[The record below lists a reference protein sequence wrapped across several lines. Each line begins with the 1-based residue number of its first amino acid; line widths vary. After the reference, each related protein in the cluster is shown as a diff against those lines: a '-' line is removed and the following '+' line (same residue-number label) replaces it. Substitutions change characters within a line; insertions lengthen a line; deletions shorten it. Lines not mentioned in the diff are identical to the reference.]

1 MSDLRDYDKVVTGDC
16 GRMTLLQQAQSGY
29 TSMGEFESAFY
40 GLYESPEMQRK
51 FGVEELAFMKSK
63 PSSVL
68 NHMMTDHRVSEGA
81 VNFGNGI
88 NPDIEEGVF
97 VRNRPIFSK
106 DSGEFN
112 MPSIDSTDPKDEEML
127 KLKAGMNRMETTQ
140 RLLVEQQNREMAL
153 READKINAE
162 DLKRWA
168 DRTMDK
174 AGMKGRGLSKDTLRR
189 SGYDKTSTE
198 IKQMPGAESREYII
212 DRFFGNDPQA
222 LLNWVESTR
231 ESQGDRI
238 LPSPRKDLMEAF
250 AEVEEEPALVP
261 QPPTEPR
268 GAEPESPRA
277 AGMSPFDPMGAS
289 GSA

>member
-1 MSDLRDYDKVVTGDC
+1 MSDGYSLRECDYVKEHC
-16 GRMTLLQQAQSGY
+16 GRFSLLKQAQSGY

-68 NHMMTDHRVSEGA
+68 NHIMIDNRVSEGS

-97 VRNRPIFSK
+97 VRNRPIFNK
-106 DSGEFN
+106 EGDFD
-112 MPSIDSTDPKDEEML
+112 MPSIDSTDAQDEEML
-127 KLKAGMNRMETTQ
+127 RLKAGMNRMETTQ

-174 AGMKGRGLSKDTLRR
+174 AGMKGRGLTKDALRR

-231 ESQGDRI
+231 ESMGERI

-250 AEVEEEPALVP
+250 AEVEPEPQADPADDDEEEEVAV
-261 QPPTEPR
+261 
-268 GAEPESPRA
+268 
-277 AGMSPFDPMGAS
+277 AG
-289 GSA
+289 GSMA

>member
-1 MSDLRDYDKVVTGDC
+1 MSDGYSLRECDEYVKEHC
-16 GRMTLLQQAQSGY
+16 GRFSLLKQAQSGY

-68 NHMMTDHRVSEGA
+68 NHIMIDNRVSEGS

-97 VRNRPIFSK
+97 VRNRPIFNK
-106 DSGEFN
+106 EGDFD
-112 MPSIDSTDPKDEEML
+112 MPSIDSTDAQDEEML
-127 KLKAGMNRMETTQ
+127 RLKAGMNRMETTQ

-174 AGMKGRGLSKDTLRR
+174 AGMKGRGLTKEALRR

-231 ESQGDRI
+231 ESMGERI

-250 AEVEEEPALVP
+250 AEVQPEPQADPADDDEEEEVAV
-261 QPPTEPR
+261 
-268 GAEPESPRA
+268 
-277 AGMSPFDPMGAS
+277 AG
-289 GSA
+289 GSMA

>member
-1 MSDLRDYDKVVTGDC
+1 MSDGYSLRECDEYVKEHC
-16 GRMTLLQQAQSGY
+16 GRFSLLKQAQSGY

-68 NHMMTDHRVSEGA
+68 NHIMIDNRVSEGS

-97 VRNRPIFSK
+97 VRNRPIFNK
-106 DSGEFN
+106 EGDFD
-112 MPSIDSTDPKDEEML
+112 MPSIDSTDAQDEEML
-127 KLKAGMNRMETTQ
+127 RLKAGMNRMETTQ

-174 AGMKGRGLSKDTLRR
+174 AGMKGRGLTKDALRR

-250 AEVEEEPALVP
+250 AEVQPEPQADPADDDEEEEVAV
-261 QPPTEPR
+261 
-268 GAEPESPRA
+268 
-277 AGMSPFDPMGAS
+277 AG
-289 GSA
+289 GSMA

>member
-1 MSDLRDYDKVVTGDC
+1 MSDGYSLRECDEYVKEHC
-16 GRMTLLQQAQSGY
+16 GRFSLLKQAQSGY

-68 NHMMTDHRVSEGA
+68 NHIMIDNRVSEGS

-97 VRNRPIFSK
+97 VRNRPIFNK
-106 DSGEFN
+106 EGDFD
-112 MPSIDSTDPKDEEML
+112 MPSIDSTDAQDEEML
-127 KLKAGMNRMETTQ
+127 RLKAGMNRMETTQ

-174 AGMKGRGLSKDTLRR
+174 AGMKGRGLTKDALRR

-231 ESQGDRI
+231 ESMGERI

-250 AEVEEEPALVP
+250 AEVEPEPQADPADDDEEEEVAV
-261 QPPTEPR
+261 
-268 GAEPESPRA
+268 
-277 AGMSPFDPMGAS
+277 AG
-289 GSA
+289 GSMA

>member
-1 MSDLRDYDKVVTGDC
+1 MSDGYSLRECDEYVKEHC
-16 GRMTLLQQAQSGY
+16 GRFSLLKQAQSGY

-68 NHMMTDHRVSEGA
+68 NHIMIDNRVSEGS

-97 VRNRPIFSK
+97 VRNRPIFNK
-106 DSGEFN
+106 EGDFD
-112 MPSIDSTDPKDEEML
+112 MPSIDSTDAQDEEML
-127 KLKAGMNRMETTQ
+127 RLKAGMNRMETTQ

-174 AGMKGRGLSKDTLRR
+174 AGMKGRGLTKDALRR

-250 AEVEEEPALVP
+250 AEVQPQAAAAPAGDDDDEEEEVAV
-261 QPPTEPR
+261 
-268 GAEPESPRA
+268 
-277 AGMSPFDPMGAS
+277 AG
-289 GSA
+289 GSMAMA

>member
-1 MSDLRDYDKVVTGDC
+1 MSDGYSLRECDEYVKEHC
-16 GRMTLLQQAQSGY
+16 GRFSLLKQAQSGY

-68 NHMMTDHRVSEGA
+68 NHIMIDNRVSEGS

-97 VRNRPIFSK
+97 VRNRPIFNK
-106 DSGEFN
+106 EGDFD
-112 MPSIDSTDPKDEEML
+112 MPSIDSTDAQDEEML
-127 KLKAGMNRMETTQ
+127 RLKAGMNRMETTQ

-174 AGMKGRGLSKDTLRR
+174 AGMKGRGLTKDALRR

-231 ESQGDRI
+231 ESMGERI

-250 AEVEEEPALVP
+250 AEVQPEPQADPADDDEEEEVAV
-261 QPPTEPR
+261 
-268 GAEPESPRA
+268 
-277 AGMSPFDPMGAS
+277 AG
-289 GSA
+289 GSMA

>member
-1 MSDLRDYDKVVTGDC
+1 MSDGYSLRECDEYVKEHC
-16 GRMTLLQQAQSGY
+16 GRFSLLKQAQSGY

-68 NHMMTDHRVSEGA
+68 NHIMIDNRVSEGS

-97 VRNRPIFSK
+97 VRNRPIFNK
-106 DSGEFN
+106 EGDFD
-112 MPSIDSTDPKDEEML
+112 MPSIDSTDAQDEEML
-127 KLKAGMNRMETTQ
+127 RLKAGMNRMETTQ

-174 AGMKGRGLSKDTLRR
+174 AGMKGRGLTKEALRR

-231 ESQGDRI
+231 ESMGERI

-250 AEVEEEPALVP
+250 AEVEPEPQADPADDDEEEEVAV
-261 QPPTEPR
+261 
-268 GAEPESPRA
+268 
-277 AGMSPFDPMGAS
+277 AGGPMA
-289 GSA
+289 

>member
-1 MSDLRDYDKVVTGDC
+1 MSDGYSLRECDEYVKEHC
-16 GRMTLLQQAQSGY
+16 GRFSLLKQAQSGY

-68 NHMMTDHRVSEGA
+68 NHIMIDNRVSEGS

-97 VRNRPIFSK
+97 VRNRPIFNK
-106 DSGEFN
+106 EGDFD
-112 MPSIDSTDPKDEEML
+112 MPSIDSTDAQDEEML
-127 KLKAGMNRMETTQ
+127 RLKAGMNRMETTQ

-174 AGMKGRGLSKDTLRR
+174 AGMKGRGLTKDALRR

-250 AEVEEEPALVP
+250 AEVQPQAAAAPAGDDDDDEEEEVAV
-261 QPPTEPR
+261 
-268 GAEPESPRA
+268 
-277 AGMSPFDPMGAS
+277 AG
-289 GSA
+289 GSMA

>member
-1 MSDLRDYDKVVTGDC
+1 MSDGYSLRECDEYVKEHC
-16 GRMTLLQQAQSGY
+16 GRFSLLKQAQSGY

-68 NHMMTDHRVSEGA
+68 NHIMIDNRVSEGS

-97 VRNRPIFSK
+97 VRNRPIFNK
-106 DSGEFN
+106 EGDFD
-112 MPSIDSTDPKDEEML
+112 MPSIDSTDAQDEEML
-127 KLKAGMNRMETTQ
+127 RLKAGMNRMETTQ

-174 AGMKGRGLSKDTLRR
+174 AGMKGRGLTKEALRR

-222 LLNWVESTR
+222 LLNWVDSTR
-231 ESQGDRI
+231 ESMGERI

-250 AEVEEEPALVP
+250 AEVQPEPQADPADDDEEEEVAV
-261 QPPTEPR
+261 
-268 GAEPESPRA
+268 
-277 AGMSPFDPMGAS
+277 AG
-289 GSA
+289 GSMA

>member
-1 MSDLRDYDKVVTGDC
+1 MSDGYSLRECDEYVKEHC
-16 GRMTLLQQAQSGY
+16 GRFSLLKQAQSGY

-68 NHMMTDHRVSEGA
+68 NHIMIDNRVSEGS

-97 VRNRPIFSK
+97 VRNRPIFNK
-106 DSGEFN
+106 EGDFD
-112 MPSIDSTDPKDEEML
+112 MPSIDSTDAQDEEML
-127 KLKAGMNRMETTQ
+127 RLKAGMNRMETTQ

-174 AGMKGRGLSKDTLRR
+174 AGMKGRGLTKDALRR

-231 ESQGDRI
+231 ESMGERI

-250 AEVEEEPALVP
+250 AEVQPQAAAAPAGDDDDDEEEQVAV
-261 QPPTEPR
+261 
-268 GAEPESPRA
+268 
-277 AGMSPFDPMGAS
+277 AG
-289 GSA
+289 GSMA

>member
-1 MSDLRDYDKVVTGDC
+1 MSDGYSLRECDEYVKEHC
-16 GRMTLLQQAQSGY
+16 GRFSLLKQAQSGY

-68 NHMMTDHRVSEGA
+68 NHIMIDNRVSEGS

-97 VRNRPIFSK
+97 VRNRPIFNK
-106 DSGEFN
+106 EGDFD
-112 MPSIDSTDPKDEEML
+112 MPSIDSTDAQDEEML
-127 KLKAGMNRMETTQ
+127 RLKAGMNRMETTQ

-174 AGMKGRGLSKDTLRR
+174 AGMKGRGLTKEALRR

-231 ESQGDRI
+231 ESMGERI

-250 AEVEEEPALVP
+250 AEVEPEPQADPADDDEEEEVAV
-261 QPPTEPR
+261 
-268 GAEPESPRA
+268 
-277 AGMSPFDPMGAS
+277 AG
-289 GSA
+289 GSMA

>member
-1 MSDLRDYDKVVTGDC
+1 MSDGYSLRECDEYVKEHC
-16 GRMTLLQQAQSGY
+16 GRFSLLKQAQSGY

-68 NHMMTDHRVSEGA
+68 NHIMIDNRVSEGS

-97 VRNRPIFSK
+97 VRNRPIFNK
-106 DSGEFN
+106 EGDFD
-112 MPSIDSTDPKDEEML
+112 MPSIDSTDAQDEEML
-127 KLKAGMNRMETTQ
+127 RLKAGMNRMETTQ

-174 AGMKGRGLSKDTLRR
+174 AGMKGRGLTKDALRR

-198 IKQMPGAESREYII
+198 VKQMPGAESREYII

-231 ESQGDRI
+231 ESMGERI

-250 AEVEEEPALVP
+250 AEVEPEPQADPADDDEEEEVAV
-261 QPPTEPR
+261 
-268 GAEPESPRA
+268 
-277 AGMSPFDPMGAS
+277 AG
-289 GSA
+289 GSMA